1 MAQFGMSSFPSEG
14 IGPDG
19 ASWNPR
25 ISLLRSS
32 FIRATETR
40 RSSSM
45 ARGSTSTSL
54 VQLLAF
60 MKTHPQGRAFFEAL
74 PVAGIDGTLK
84 GRMTKS
90 VAKGRIFAKTG
101 TLSTANSLSG
111 YAKTLD
117 GEELIF
123 SILANN
129 HAGKASEVRK
139 AIDQICEVLVE
150 FSHNQMRE

>member
-1 MAQFGMSSFPSEG
+1 
-14 IGPDG
+14 
-19 ASWNPR
+19 
-25 ISLLRSS
+25 
-32 FIRATETR
+32 
-40 RSSSM
+40 
-45 ARGSTSTSL
+45 
-54 VQLLAF
+54 
-60 MKTHPQGRAFFEAL
+60 
-74 PVAGIDGTLK
+74 
-84 GRMTKS
+84 MTKS

-139 AIDQICEVLVE
+139 AIDQIREVLVE